1 MKIDGKIFKTYS
13 LDNIHSIKRRYAFTY
28 HKVIPEFIILKQIK
42 SGGEKDILSIEN
54 EYETINIVSVMQK
67 SSISDIGKIYELN
80 ESSREDE
87 KNGFKINIL
96 DFAALWC
103 SIKFDSK
110 IPHFTNEG
118 YFPLDE
124 FLTRNNVNMN
134 YLENH
139 IPLYLKTLRKKIDN
153 YKETINYETK
163 ILESFEKY
171 EQSITTKLE
180 ITKVKKQF
188 VYKTKSDAFMF
199 YDSIKLNDEVPF
211 VVLRDFYKIQNE
223 FRPIPKWV
231 FLNDEFNY
239 GSNKNKDI
247 LVLKVS
253 NKKSKNINE
262 KDNDYT
268 TVILRFES
276 VWEEYLSN
284 KKEKEMQEEKLKQKL
299 KQIDIGMSYQEDKKS
314 EEKPKIKRKG
324 VPEKE
329 QKEKEEKEVK
339 KQKEKE
345 EKEKIEFEKNL
356 LLLEKEEN
364 IKTLKTENKV
374 YLYIE
379 NDINCEISEEELLQR
394 VFSSFTINL
403 ELVSGGKE
411 TQIQSEFIIP
421 DQIVDFPIFQDMM
434 FNNPILKQYFQLDE
448 RLSLQK
454 IKKNLY
460 FYFIPDPSETKQNYI
475 ACSLM
480 QKKIEKTDTKIMS
493 KDIVNLKPGVPYLN
507 IKIIRCNSKSDA
519 HKFREIFS
527 RIVQIYKNTK
537 DKIVS
542 EYKEFLPNINE
553 LLSKQREVK
562 EQKRY
567 VRTKELLKDI
577 DPEKFIPGYARI
589 CQKKNAPK
597 VLNEKEIEKY
607 FGDNATEENKKKQ
620 KHMMLYPKTEEEGNQ
635 FYYSCL
641 ENKQNNM
648 YPGLQRNNLGNFDK
662 IPVVPC
668 CFVSDQSAKLNSP
681 YDLYYGN
688 KNMNFNEIREY
699 FLEKDESDEAKHIIK
714 TQKIAAPSRIGL
726 LPKDIISFLH
736 SINPKCDFYRKGSM
750 RSVNSVI
757 DAILSVRKKKYNELD
772 NNDKAD
778 YINEIIESIT
788 DLVNKNN
795 IELLQE
801 TYNINL
807 LQRLSEDKYFDP
819 HLFHS
824 VLQEVLNC
832 NLVLFTRNEM
842 FPDGVLSCPQYS
854 KKYLN
859 FEYNKELPFI
869 FIYENIGTESDNLKY
884 PQCEIIFQVDDEG
897 NNRYLFRYNEFVE
910 SIDNC
915 FKNMY
920 PVKTFENVKKI
931 FKQYEIVNY
940 GTDEYGKTV
949 NLTLKGL
956 NSSENQIFIITDQ
969 LPSLGL
975 NIKQNNISF
984 SKINKFTPKDE
995 SSEFFRNENINYEA
1009 NVKNGIIYGYKCEKN
1024 NIVFYIPIIPENVKG
1039 TIQDNPLEFPIIEKH
1054 IEISNMGLSTT
1065 MGLSNLEEYTFNK
1078 TISRM
1083 IIEYFFYLFS
1093 IDYNKYKPEKI
1104 DNLYLRDF
1112 INRNIVIT
1120 DIKNINYNKLILKQ
1134 RNFKIDHIRINN
1146 NFAFP
1151 LPNLN
1156 ILNKLVYNLK
1166 LKLVRDKN
1174 GLLSY
1179 NQLQYVP
1186 SFYQDIDDFKESME
1200 NNNIILKGKYSVL
1213 QWIKST
1219 KNNYHIYDNIQL
1231 PKSSIYDEIDN
1242 VLDDNEKDNLLMI
1255 VFVSKWSKLSRN
1267 IQNKLYSQK
1276 NRKFL
1281 FDNYKKYMTIVYIDI
1296 DIHKVFSD
1304 YFAIKTLPTFI
1315 FSQLDRNNKILNV
1328 ISRIEG
1334 ENKTYKTL
1342 KILNREI
1349 KELFRDQNIED
1360 DLTDILEKVEN
1371 EDDIERALE
1380 EVFETLDIDETISE
1394 LEKEERKYDEESEDE
1409 ERKYDE
1415 EEKEDLIKEEFE
1427 ERKYDE
1433 ESEEEDLTSY
1443 FSKTFKR
1450 KN

>member
-1 MKIDGKIFKTYS
+1 MKIDGKNFKTYS

-42 SGGEKDILSIEN
+42 NGGEKDILSVEN
-54 EYETINIVSVMQK
+54 EYETINIVDLIQK
-67 SSISDIGKIYELN
+67 AQISDIGKIYELN
-80 ESSREDE
+80 EASREEE
-87 KNGFKINIL
+87 KNGFRMNIL
-96 DFAALWC
+96 DFSALWC

-118 YFPLDE
+118 FFPLDE
-124 FLTRNNVNMN
+124 FLTQNNVNMN

-171 EQSITTKLE
+171 EKSSTTKLE

-188 VYKTKSDAFMF
+188 IYKTKSDAFLF

-223 FRPIPKWV
+223 FKPIPKWV

-239 GSNKNKDI
+239 GSNKGKDI
-247 LVLKVS
+247 LILKVS

-262 KDNDYT
+262 KEKDNDYT
-268 TVILRFES
+268 TVILKFES
-276 VWEEYLSN
+276 AWEDYLSK
-284 KKEKEMQEEKLKQKL
+284 KKEKELQEEKLKQKL
-299 KQIDIGMSYQEDKKS
+299 KQIDIGITSQKDKS
-314 EEKPKIKRKG
+314 EEKIKRKG
-324 VPEKE
+324 VKEKEKKQEQKEQEDEKENE
-329 QKEKEEKEVK
+329 QKEKEKMEL
-339 KQKEKE
+339 
-345 EKEKIEFEKNL
+345 EKNL
-356 LLLEKEEN
+356 LILEKEEN

-379 NDINCEISEEELLQR
+379 NDINCEITEEELLQR

-403 ELVSGGKE
+403 ELVNGGKE

-421 DQIVDFPIFQDMM
+421 NQIIDFPIFQDMM

-448 RLSLQK
+448 RISLQK

-493 KDIVNLKPGVPYLN
+493 KDIVNLKPGTPYLN

-519 HKFREIFS
+519 FKFKEIFS
-527 RIVQIYKNTK
+527 RVVQIYKNTK
-537 DKIVS
+537 DKIIS
-542 EYKEFLPNINE
+542 DYKDFLPNIND

-607 FGDNATEENKKKQ
+607 FGENATEEDKKKQ
-620 KHMMLYPKTEEEGNQ
+620 KHIMLYPKTEEEGNQ

-641 ENKQNNM
+641 ENKQNNL
-648 YPGLQRNNLGNFDK
+648 YPGLQRNNLENFDK

-688 KNMNFNEIREY
+688 KNMNFNEIKEY

-714 TQKIAAPSRIGL
+714 TQKAAAPSRIGL

-757 DAILSVRKKKYNELD
+757 DAILSVRKKKYNDLD
-772 NNDKAD
+772 NSDKLE
-778 YINEIIESIT
+778 YINEIKETIT
-788 DLVNKNN
+788 ELIKKNN
-795 IELLQE
+795 IMLLQE

-807 LQRLSEDKYFDP
+807 LQRLSEDKYLDP
-819 HLFHS
+819 HLFHGI
-824 VLQEVLNC
+824 LQEVLNC
-832 NLVLFTRNEM
+832 NLIIFTRNEI
-842 FPDGVLSCPQYS
+842 FPDGVLSCPHYS

-884 PQCEIIFQVDDEG
+884 PQCEIIFQVDDDG
-897 NNRYLFRYNEFVE
+897 NNRYLFRYNEFIE
-910 SIDNC
+910 SIDKC
-915 FKNMY
+915 FKSMY
-920 PVKTFENVKKI
+920 PVKTFDNIKKL

-949 NLTLKGL
+949 NITLKGL
-956 NSSENQIFIITDQ
+956 GQLKSELFMITDP

-984 SKINKFTPKDE
+984 SKINQFTSKDKCI
-995 SSEFFRNENINYEA
+995 EFFRNENIKYEE
-1009 NVKNGIIYGYKCEKN
+1009 NVKNGIMYGYECEKN
-1024 NIVFYIPIIPENVKG
+1024 NITFYIPIIPENVKG
-1039 TIQDNPLEFPIIEKH
+1039 TIQDNPLEFPILEKH
-1054 IEISNMGLSTT
+1054 SDGSTT
-1065 MGLSNLEEYTFNK
+1065 IGISTSIGLSNLEEYTFNK
-1078 TISRM
+1078 SVSRM

-1104 DNLYLRDF
+1104 DNIYLRDF
-1112 INRNIVIT
+1112 INRNILIT
-1120 DIKNINYNKLILKQ
+1120 DIKNIDYNKLILKQ
-1134 RNFKIDHIRINN
+1134 RNFKIDNFKIND
-1146 NFAFP
+1146 NFGFP

-1156 ILNKLVYNLK
+1156 ILNKLIYNLK

-1174 GLLSY
+1174 GLLTY
-1179 NQLQYVP
+1179 NQLQYIP
-1186 SFYQDIDDFKESME
+1186 SFYQDIDDFKESTE

-1219 KNNYHIYDNIQL
+1219 KNNYYIYDNIQL

-1255 VFVSKWSKLSRN
+1255 VFVSKWSKLSKN

-1281 FDNYKKYMTIVYIDI
+1281 FDNYKKYMTIIYIDI
-1296 DIHKVFSD
+1296 DVHKVFSD

-1315 FSQLDRNNKILNV
+1315 FSQLNRNTKLLNV

-1342 KILNREI
+1342 KILNREV
-1349 KELFRDQNIED
+1349 KELFREQNIED

-1371 EDDIERALE
+1371 DDDIEQALE
-1380 EVFETLDIDETISE
+1380 EVFEKLDIDENLSE
-1394 LEKEERKYDEESEDE
+1394 LEKKNSIDKIIIEDTQNEDDEQKKENEEENEE
-1409 ERKYDE
+1409 E
-1415 EEKEDLIKEEFE
+1415 EEKEDL
-1427 ERKYDE
+1427 
-1433 ESEEEDLTSY
+1433 SSY

-1450 KN
+1450 KY

>member
-28 HKVIPEFIILKQIK
+28 HKVIPEFIILKKIK
-42 SGGEKDILSIEN
+42 SGDEKDILSVEN
-54 EYETINIVSVMQK
+54 EYESINIVSLMKKAQ
-67 SSISDIGKIYELN
+67 ISDIGKIYELN
-80 ESSREDE
+80 EPSREEE
-87 KNGFKINIL
+87 KNGFKMNIL

-124 FLTRNNVNMN
+124 FLTQNNVNMN

-171 EQSITTKLE
+171 EQSLTTKLE

-188 VYKTKSDAFMF
+188 VYKTKSDAFLF

-231 FLNDEFNY
+231 FVNDEFNY
-239 GSNKNKDI
+239 GTNKGKDI

-253 NKKSKNINE
+253 NKKSQNINE
-262 KDNDYT
+262 KEKDSDYT
-268 TVILRFES
+268 TVILKFES
-276 VWEEYLSN
+276 AWEEYLSN
-284 KKEKEMQEEKLKQKL
+284 KKEKELQEEKLKQKL
-299 KQIDIGMSYQEDKKS
+299 KQIDIGMSSQKDKTN

-324 VPEKE
+324 AVEKEKKEQNSDERKKE
-329 QKEKEEKEVK
+329 QKEKEEKV
-339 KQKEKE
+339 
-345 EKEKIEFEKNL
+345 EFEKNL
-356 LLLEKEEN
+356 LILEKEEN

-411 TQIQSEFIIP
+411 TQIQSEFILP
-421 DQIVDFPIFQDMM
+421 EQIIDFPIFQDMM

-448 RLSLQK
+448 RMSLQK

-493 KDIVNLKPGVPYLN
+493 KDVANLKPGTPYLT

-519 HKFREIFS
+519 FKFKEIFS
-527 RIVQIYKNTK
+527 RVVQIYKNTK
-537 DKIVS
+537 DKIIS

-607 FGDNATEENKKKQ
+607 FGDNATEEDKNKQ

-641 ENKQNNM
+641 ENKQNNL
-648 YPGLQRNNLGNFDK
+648 YPGLQRNNLENFDK

-688 KNMNFNEIREY
+688 KNMDFNEMREY

-714 TQKIAAPSRIGL
+714 TQKVAAPSRIGL

-772 NNDKAD
+772 NSDKLE
-778 YINEIIESIT
+778 YINEIKENIT
-788 DLVNKNN
+788 ELVEENN
-795 IELLQE
+795 ITLLQE

-819 HLFHS
+819 HLFHGI
-824 VLQEVLNC
+824 LQEVLNC
-832 NLVLFTRNEM
+832 NLIIFTRNEM
-842 FPDGVLSCPQYS
+842 FPDGVLSCPHYS

-884 PQCEIIFQVDDEG
+884 PQCEIIFQVDDDG
-897 NNRYLFRYNEFVE
+897 NNRYLFRYNEFIE
-910 SIDNC
+910 SIDRC
-915 FKNMY
+915 FKTMY
-920 PVKTFENVKKI
+920 PVKTFENIKKL

-949 NLTLKGL
+949 NITLKGRIL
-956 NSSENQIFIITDQ
+956 LKNKIFMITDQ

-975 NIKQNNISF
+975 NILQDNISF
-984 SKINKFTPKDE
+984 GKINQFTSKDIC
-995 SSEFFRNENINYEA
+995 SEFFRNENINYEA
-1009 NVKNGIIYGYKCEKN
+1009 NVKNGIMYGYKCVKN
-1024 NIVFYIPIIPENVKG
+1024 NITFYIPTIPENVKG
-1039 TIQDNPLEFPIIEKH
+1039 IIKDNPLEFPIMEKH
-1054 IEISNMGLSTT
+1054 LEISKGISTT
-1065 MGLSNLEEYTFNK
+1065 IGLSNLEEYTFNK
-1078 TISRM
+1078 SVSRM

-1120 DIKNINYNKLILKQ
+1120 DIKNIDYKKLILKQ
-1134 RNFKIDHIRINN
+1134 RNFKIDHIKVKD
-1146 NFAFP
+1146 NFGFP

-1174 GLLSY
+1174 GLLTY
-1179 NQLQYVP
+1179 NQLQYIP

-1242 VLDDNEKDNLLMI
+1242 ILDDNEKDNLLMI

-1281 FDNYKKYMTIVYIDI
+1281 FDNYKKYMTIIYIDI

-1315 FSQLDRNNKILNV
+1315 FSQLDRNTKILNV

-1334 ENKTYKTL
+1334 ENKSYKTL
-1342 KILNREI
+1342 KILNREV
-1349 KELFRDQNIED
+1349 KELFRDQNVED

-1371 EDDIERALE
+1371 DDDIEKALE
-1380 EVFETLDIDETISE
+1380 EAFETLDIDETLSELDIKTPTEQLISE
-1394 LEKEERKYDEESEDE
+1394 ETERKEDE
-1409 ERKYDE
+1409 EESKYTDE
-1415 EEKEDLIKEEFE
+1415 
-1427 ERKYDE
+1427 E
-1433 ESEEEDLTSY
+1433 ESEEEDLSSY